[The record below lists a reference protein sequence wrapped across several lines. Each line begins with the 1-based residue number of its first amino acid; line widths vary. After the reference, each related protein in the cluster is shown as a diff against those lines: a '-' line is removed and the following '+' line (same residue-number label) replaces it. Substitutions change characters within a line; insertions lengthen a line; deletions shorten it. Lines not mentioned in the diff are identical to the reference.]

1 MSPAKDI
8 HSTRIRSY
16 FNRDGTWLRCN
27 ISLFKP
33 GDAGSPNTPQVEDWN
48 DGGNL
53 GGKDFDL

>member
-1 MSPAKDI
+1 MA
-8 HSTRIRSY
+8 
-16 FNRDGTWLRCN
+16 
-27 ISLFKP
+27 SLQHQASLSP